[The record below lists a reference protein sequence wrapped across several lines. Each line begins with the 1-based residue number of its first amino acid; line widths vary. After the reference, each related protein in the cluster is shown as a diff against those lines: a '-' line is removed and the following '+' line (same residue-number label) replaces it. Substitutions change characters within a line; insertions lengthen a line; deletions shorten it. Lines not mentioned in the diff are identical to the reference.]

1 MDLICCGISQRQ
13 WEFLAGE
20 NWLSALGNGFH
31 ALASHTAGSH
41 SFFSCCGPYL
51 GAENAILHIG
61 FCNVAADGLRLSFR
75 ACLDS
80 LSFL

>member
-1 MDLICCGISQRQ
+1 MDLICCGISQRR

-41 SFFSCCGPYL
+41 SFFRVMG
-51 GAENAILHIG
+51 HIWVRKTK
-61 FCNVAADGLRLSFR
+61 FCTLASVMLLQMV
-75 ACLDS
+75 
-80 LSFL
+80 